1 MGEADL
7 MSAALLLD
15 VASYYI
21 GLVRPVYRDP
31 EWAFARLPFEG
42 RPGRIAASMIR
53 FYRRRLVALAKNRAA
68 AGRLG
73 ETNSGWR
80 ELYDGFVPDFRLRK
94 QIGQG
99 RRRWCRAEWRN
110 LTMSPRR
117 AQFPPAPGF
126 HPHRSA
132 AKSRDTVEYKALR
145 PRIPDCSMTTRP
157 RDACVF
163 RR

>member
-7 MSAALLLD
+7 MSAILLLD

-31 EWAFARLPFEG
+31 ECAFGRLPFGG
-42 RPGRIAASMIR
+42 RPGCGAASMIR

-73 ETNSGWR
+73 EMNSGWR

-99 RRRWCRAEWRN
+99 LRRWWRAEWKN
-110 LTMSPRR
+110 LTMAPRR
-117 AQFPPAPGF
+117 HQSPPATCPVI
-126 HPHRSA
+126 PTEAQRSQ
-132 AKSRDTVEYKALR
+132 
-145 PRIPDCSMTTRP
+145 RIPSNI
-157 RDACVF
+157 A
-163 RR
+163 

>member
-1 MGEADL
+1 MGEAYL

-31 EWAFARLPFEG
+31 ECAFARLPFEG
-42 RPGRIAASMIR
+42 RPGHLAASMMK

-73 ETNSGWR
+73 EVNSGWR

-94 QIGQG
+94 QFAQG
-99 RRRWCRAEWRN
+99 LRRWWSAELKN
-110 LTMSPRR
+110 LMLSPRR
-117 AQFPPAPGF
+117 RQPATAAAAAP
-126 HPHRSA
+126 HPTEA
-132 AKSRDTVEYKALR
+132 
-145 PRIPDCSMTTRP
+145 
-157 RDACVF
+157 
-163 RR
+163 

>member
-1 MGEADL
+1 VTYRRWFESLYQDKYFYMGEADL

-99 RRRWCRAEWRN
+99 LRRWCRAEWRN
-110 LTMSPRR
+110 LTMSPRQ
-117 AQFPPAPGF
+117 AQSPPATCAVIPTEAQ
-126 HPHRSA
+126 RS
-132 AKSRDTVEYKALR
+132 RG
-145 PRIPDCSMTTRP
+145 IPSNI
-157 RDACVF
+157 A
-163 RR
+163 

>member
-53 FYRRRLVALAKNRAA
+53 FYRRRLVALAKIALPPGVSVRRIPAGANSTMASFPIFACANKLARACDDG
-68 AGRLG
+68 AGQNGEISRCRRARL
-73 ETNSGWR
+73 
-80 ELYDGFVPDFRLRK
+80 
-94 QIGQG
+94 
-99 RRRWCRAEWRN
+99 
-110 LTMSPRR
+110 SPRL
-117 AQFPPAPGF
+117 QPALSSRPK
-126 HPHRSA
+126 RSG
-132 AKSRDTVEYKALR
+132 VEG
-145 PRIPDCSMTTRP
+145 PRRI
-157 RDACVF
+157 
-163 RR
+163 